1 MCCLLK
7 SSLVPFSIMFSIDC
21 TTHSNNGYPS
31 RVLFD
36 DLGPSGCNAG
46 IGSLKHEVPV
56 TMVSMSNEKIFVTS
70 FWLTL
75 EK

>member
-1 MCCLLK
+1 MYVSIKFIIIISHLLV
-7 SSLVPFSIMFSIDC
+7 LLTVTMAIRP
-21 TTHSNNGYPS
+21 G
-31 RVLFD
+31 VLFD
-36 DLGPSGCNAG
+36 VLGPSDCNAG
-46 IGSLKHEVPV
+46 IGSLRHEVPV